1 MPVLTTATD
10 LTHANYNK
18 PIGPPPPPS
27 SLPPRQQ
34 SQHLLSALA
43 AQKLRDNNE
52 ARRIARG
59 LSKPPYPAVAVL
71 GLEGS
76 YVAEDIERAL
86 SGETPRA
93 SERKA
98 GGGKR
103 KRESTGERSSSKGK
117 GRADAPPLASAG
129 LQYLPNPFAGMGL
142 GDGAMGGRGNP
153 TMIAAQQAAAAS
165 LASGVQAQHVE
176 DEVRSPGS
184 AMSYDDDEQGG
195 GSAPPRKHKKVQDSS
210 DKVIKPKR
218 LKTHGITSGTY
229 SIPFIPRNPDGTPE
243 LPLPVGIMVLK
254 RLGGQHL
261 PATCPASSD
270 RLLPQSLRTA
280 STSTRN
286 ATSSQSASSA
296 CGASNSPFLPF
307 QAH

>member
-10 LTHANYNK
+10 LTQAAYNN
-18 PIGPPPPPS
+18 PIGPPLPPT

-59 LSKPPYPAVAVL
+59 LPKAPYPAIAVL

-76 YVAEDIERAL
+76 YVAEDVERAL
-86 SGETPRA
+86 SGDTPRA
-93 SERKA
+93 LERKA

-103 KRESTGERSSSKGK
+103 KRESTGDRSSSKGK
-117 GRADAPPLASAG
+117 GKAEVVNPVSAG

-153 TMIAAQQAAAAS
+153 TMIAAQQAAAAA
-165 LASGVQAQHVE
+165 LAAGTRPHVE
-176 DEVRSPGS
+176 DESRSPGS

-195 GSAPPRKHKKVQDSS
+195 GGSTTAKKHKKAQDSS

-229 SIPFIPRNPDGTPE
+229 TIPFIPRNPDGTPE

-254 RLGGQHL
+254 RLGGEFSRSPSL
-261 PATCPASSD
+261 KAARTD
-270 RLLPQSLRTA
+270 RP
-280 STSTRN
+280 TSPVITNREHFH
-286 ATSSQSASSA
+286 TERYIFPVGFECMRFVQLSF
-296 CGASNSPFLPF
+296 GHP
-307 QAH
+307 